1 MDSGCSNHMIT
12 NLDAFTSL
20 DKSIATQV
28 KMGHRVIREA

>member
-1 MDSGCSNHMIT
+1 MIT
-12 NLDAFTSL
+12 NLDAVTSL